1 MSAPRIAVS
10 GVVRDWDGA
19 QRSGVNAAYLTSV
32 VAAGG
37 VPLLLSPL
45 IGAAMAARALDAAD
59 GLLATDPAGTVAID
73 SCDDPTFDR

>member
-45 IGAAMAARALDAAD
+45 IGAAMR
-59 GLLATDPAGTVAID
+59 
-73 SCDDPTFDR
+73 